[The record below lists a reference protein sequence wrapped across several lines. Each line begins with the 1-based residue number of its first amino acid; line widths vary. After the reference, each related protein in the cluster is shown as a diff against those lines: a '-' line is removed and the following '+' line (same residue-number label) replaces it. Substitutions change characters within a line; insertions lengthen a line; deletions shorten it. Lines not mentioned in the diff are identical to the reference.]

1 MSTLCYLWP
10 PISLTSLS
18 QFMMKQCHGSTT
30 ACTKFTRRRRMS
42 VSISARILLLPLHG
56 LAQEI
61 NGFLAQLGH
70 AKHAPALGSLS
81 LHKSSLSRKLFSFP
95 LCSKF
100 HVSERRTQN
109 YTRRAHA
116 SPALSKSVESGI
128 RLILIMSENR
138 FRLTLCRLSLCLF
151 IGVQKLNDKDPH
163 MLSPCFLYSNYL
175 STYPICPPQSEVAFH
190 QNQLEQASMSCLS
203 VFCPV

>member
-30 ACTKFTRRRRMS
+30 ACTKFTRRIRMS
-42 VSISARILLLPLHG
+42 VSIYARILLLPLHG

-116 SPALSKSVESGI
+116 SPALSI
-128 RLILIMSENR
+128 QARRNPAYDLFLYISETR
-138 FRLTLCRLSLCLF
+138 FRLTLCRLSSLPSQKFRAVRSMAFLF
-151 IGVQKLNDKDPH
+151 
-163 MLSPCFLYSNYL
+163 
-175 STYPICPPQSEVAFH
+175 
-190 QNQLEQASMSCLS
+190 
-203 VFCPV
+203 